1 MFHLPLL
8 LFQHA
13 NVSIQPVDKP
23 LAMIAAIDEKL
34 VPIDTE
40 LGNLL
45 EASDRL
51 IHRHFGE
58 FLTDILSSAKGR
70 KKGVIISLP
79 VRGNTQLEIG
89 DGITTTAEQ
98 EANNDGKS
106 LTPAIVLHSET
117 SCRLIRKSTYSILRH
132 IGKLFAPGL
141 NSLNSLNSLN
151 YQLTA
156 THVTS

>member
-1 MFHLPLL
+1 M
-8 LFQHA
+8 
-13 NVSIQPVDKP
+13 DKP
-23 LAMIAAIDEKL
+23 LAIIAAIDEKL

-58 FLTDILSSAKGR
+58 FLTDILSSAKGK
-70 KKGVIISLP
+70 KKGVVISLP
-79 VRGNTQLEIG
+79 VRGNTQLKFR

-106 LTPAIVLHSET
+106 LTLAILLSSEN
-117 SCRLIRKSTYSILRH
+117 SCRLILKSAHSILRH
-132 IGKLFAPGL
+132 ISRLLAPGL
-141 NSLNSLNSLN
+141 NPLNSLN

>member
-1 MFHLPLL
+1 M
-8 LFQHA
+8 
-13 NVSIQPVDKP
+13 DKP
-23 LAMIAAIDEKL
+23 LATIAAIDEKL

-51 IHRHFGE
+51 IHRYFGE
-58 FLTDILSSAKGR
+58 FLTDILSSAKGK
-70 KKGVIISLP
+70 KKGVVISLP
-79 VRGNTQLEIG
+79 VRGNTQLKSG

-106 LTPAIVLHSET
+106 LTPAVLLRSET
-117 SCRLIRKSTYSILRH
+117 SYRLILKSPHSILRH
-132 IGKLFAPGL
+132 SSKLFAPGL
-141 NSLNSLNSLN
+141 NPLNSLN

-156 THVTS
+156 THVTP

>member
-1 MFHLPLL
+1 M
-8 LFQHA
+8 
-13 NVSIQPVDKP
+13 DKP
-23 LAMIAAIDEKL
+23 LAIIGAINEKP

-51 IHRHFGE
+51 IHRYFEE
-58 FLTDILSSAKGR
+58 FLTDILSSAKGK

-79 VRGNTQLEIG
+79 VRGNTQLKAG

-106 LTPAIVLHSET
+106 LTPAILLRSET
-117 SCRLIRKSTYSILRH
+117 SCRLIRESAYSIIRH

-141 NSLNSLNSLN
+141 NSLNSLN